1 MNRFKHT
8 EYFDY
13 DVHGARSNNCILID
27 AKNWLAN
34 MSNDIV
40 GVNSRGGIANN
51 FITEVLATNITDESY
66 IGTVEAG
73 DIVMMT
79 RAASRMYTTHTFSVP
94 VKMDCTSYTDI
105 PISHIVGKFENRD
118 ISLPSFKVLGKYVM
132 LEVLE
137 DIDKNDEGFIQST
150 NKTTTIC
157 KVIQTG
163 DLVNDLAKDDVVL
176 IRDNISTNTMLGGKQ
191 FSIVSEDMIIG
202 IFKEKAF
209 NKPLRDV
216 LTLRHNFILMDE
228 YQPEMTSQGSLLAL
242 PQYDA
247 SQDEGL
253 SAVYSETTYKVIL
266 SNEPD
271 ILPDDLIYID
281 RAATSYITVKGI
293 RYYVALNTDYIIAT
307 VRGEV

>member
-1 MNRFKHT
+1 MNKFKHT

-13 DVHGARSNNCILID
+13 DVQGARSNNCILID

-40 GVNSRGGIANN
+40 GINSRGGIANN
-51 FITEVLATNITDESY
+51 FITEVLATNISDEKY
-66 IGTVEAG
+66 KGTIVTG

-79 RAASRMYTTHTFSVP
+79 RAASRMYTTHTFSIP

-105 PISHIVGKFENRD
+105 PVSHIVGKFENKD
-118 ISLPSFKVLGKYVM
+118 ISLPSFKVLGQYVM

-137 DIDKNDEGFIQST
+137 DVDKNEKGFIQST
-150 NKTTTIC
+150 NKTTTVC
-157 KVIQTG
+157 KVVQVG
-163 DLVNDLAKDDVVL
+163 PLVDDLKADDVVL
-176 IRDNISTNTMLGGKQ
+176 IRDNISTNTMLNGKA

-202 IFKEKAF
+202 VFKERTF
-209 NKPLRDV
+209 RVPLRDF
-216 LTLRHNFILMDE
+216 LTLRHNFILMEED
-228 YQPEMTSQGSLLAL
+228 QPEMTSQGSLLAL

-253 SAVYSETTYKVIL
+253 SAIYHEDTYKVLL
-266 SNEPD
+266 SNVPD
-271 ILPDDLIYID
+271 ILPDDLLYID
-281 RAATSYITVKGI
+281 RAATSYVTVKGI
-293 RYYVALNTDYIIAT
+293 RYYVALSEEYIIAT